1 MVLGSVLFN
10 GIMVLSEI
18 IVCTLLYFQVMQIIV
33 NIGKYQISIQI
44 DVDNLVD

>member
-18 IVCTLLYFQVMQIIV
+18 IVSTLLYFQVMQIIV